1 MLKIHNN
8 QRFFGVAMKKKALL
22 QADLPDYI
30 LEIRRKLDDSSYVDG
45 AIHRIAQVLSRQIVE
60 NRFKEKV

>member
-1 MLKIHNN
+1 
-8 QRFFGVAMKKKALL
+8 MKKKALL